1 MLGFRRVFALLA
13 LALASVWLGALGVSA
28 AGNPGRTPLPAGG
41 PLDINCGGIHA
52 VASIT
57 FDKEFAKTFTLAD
70 GTVKVMVE
78 GRQLVAVTGNG
89 KVLTFNASGP
99 AAIYLRPDSVTVVL
113 EGRTF
118 YIAPGLDGMW
128 MYTGNLVVDGTTG
141 LITSH
146 DGHVTDVCAMLS

>member
-1 MLGFRRVFALLA
+1 MLGFRRTLAA
-13 LALASVWLGALGVSA
+13 LALTSAFVLAGSLAATA
-28 AGNPGRTPLPAGG
+28 AGNPGRAPLPAGG
-41 PLDINCGGIHA
+41 PLDVNCGGIHA
-52 VASIT
+52 VVSIT

-113 EGRTF
+113 EGRSF

-128 MYTGNLVVDGTTG
+128 LYTGNLVVDGTTG

-146 DGHVTDVCAMLS
+146 DGHVTDICALLS

>member
-1 MLGFRRVFALLA
+1 MLGFVRPLAA
-13 LALASVWLGALGVSA
+13 LALTSVLVLAGSLAATA
-28 AGNPGRTPLPAGG
+28 AGNPGRAPFPAGG

-52 VASIT
+52 VATIT

-99 AAIYLRPDSVTVVL
+99 GAIYLRPDSVTVVL

-128 MYTGNLVVDGTTG
+128 MYTGNLV
-141 LITSH
+141 
-146 DGHVTDVCAMLS
+146 